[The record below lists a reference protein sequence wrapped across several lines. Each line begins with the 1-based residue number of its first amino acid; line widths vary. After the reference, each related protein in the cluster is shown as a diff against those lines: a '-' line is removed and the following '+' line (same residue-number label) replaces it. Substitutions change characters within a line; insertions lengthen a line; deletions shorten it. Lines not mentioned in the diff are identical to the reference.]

1 MKFLAKLKICN
12 WSLLIASVMML
23 ASSIQLEATRSRSAL
38 FVGIHVFIGLIF
50 CVLVLSHV
58 YLHFKV
64 SNWFLKFNKL
74 KKTVTRILWYIFLL
88 TIILGLATLIHW
100 LITDNHS
107 PLGGIH
113 GKFGLLMFAVAIV
126 HIVKRLYFFKNN
138 RANKLP

>member
-12 WSLLIASVMML
+12 RSLLIASVMML

-100 LITDNHS
+100 LIT
-107 PLGGIH
+107 
-113 GKFGLLMFAVAIV
+113 
-126 HIVKRLYFFKNN
+126 
-138 RANKLP
+138 

>member
-1 MKFLAKLKICN
+1 MKFLAQLKICN

-100 LITDNHS
+100 LIT
-107 PLGGIH
+107 
-113 GKFGLLMFAVAIV
+113 
-126 HIVKRLYFFKNN
+126 
-138 RANKLP
+138 

>member
-38 FVGIHVFIGLIF
+38 FVGIHVLIGLIF

-74 KKTVTRILWYIFLL
+74 KKLL
-88 TIILGLATLIHW
+88 LEFSGT
-100 LITDNHS
+100 
-107 PLGGIH
+107 
-113 GKFGLLMFAVAIV
+113 
-126 HIVKRLYFFKNN
+126 YFF
-138 RANKLP
+138 

>member
-100 LITDNHS
+100 LIT
-107 PLGGIH
+107 
-113 GKFGLLMFAVAIV
+113 
-126 HIVKRLYFFKNN
+126 
-138 RANKLP
+138 